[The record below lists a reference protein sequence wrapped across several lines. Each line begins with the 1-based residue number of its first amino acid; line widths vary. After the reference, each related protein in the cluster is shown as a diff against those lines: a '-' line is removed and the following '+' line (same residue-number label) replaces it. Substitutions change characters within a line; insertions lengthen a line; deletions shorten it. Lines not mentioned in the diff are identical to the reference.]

1 MDHYTQKQHAR
12 SKSESVQKPV
22 TQINKA
28 IFVQQRSLS
37 QNRLGE
43 DSVMSF
49 YQQYK
54 SSHKNSEYTDSSSA
68 AYLSELNK
76 QSLPPHRFRLVDFK
90 GKQDEIDLKSY
101 GMGNRYGRAFGQGIL
116 QSRVKRLNLSD
127 NHLDD

>member
-1 MDHYTQKQHAR
+1 
-12 SKSESVQKPV
+12 
-22 TQINKA
+22 
-28 IFVQQRSLS
+28 
-37 QNRLGE
+37 
-43 DSVMSF
+43 MSF

-127 NHLDD
+127 NHLDDEGTQSTL